1 MLDHRPFYPNEREL
15 EMVTRLSGGFQYMT
29 ARFVVIQRGLQE
41 MEAWLTM
48 MNSWRFRSSM
58 KPLSIPKVK
67 NDRVSVW
74 LNGASKL
81 DGYWLLCIG
90 VIPVY
95 VIHTYREDIDFPVS
109 NKSIQDRQQQDFA
122 VDFVRHT
129 HADRLNHGAWNSY
142 LMSPSQ
148 VDHKE
153 PSTVVHDGFQQV
165 AQFVCDE
172 PSSSRSA
179 SWSFRVAQREN
190 KLSAADI
197 QVPSED
203 TTCTG

>member
-1 MLDHRPFYPNEREL
+1 
-15 EMVTRLSGGFQYMT
+15 
-29 ARFVVIQRGLQE
+29 
-41 MEAWLTM
+41 
-48 MNSWRFRSSM
+48 
-58 KPLSIPKVK
+58 
-67 NDRVSVW
+67 VW

-81 DGYWLLCIG
+81 DGYWLLRIG

-95 VIHTYREDIDFPVS
+95 VIHTYQEDIDFPVS

-153 PSTVVHDGFQQV
+153 PSTVVHDGFQRV

-190 KLSAADI
+190 KLSAADV

-203 TTCTG
+203 TTRTGRDEVLAGMAQGDPTPLLPPTVPNPLPSVPYPPSTI